1 MSDGNI
7 AGAGKP
13 TDGNTEANDPN
24 KLQTRSTTRSLRNH
38 TWSADTT
45 PESDPEFVTAFR
57 APRAPAPTDLP
68 PLTEAERDMLRV
80 LAASMKKSRT

>member
-13 TDGNTEANDPN
+13 IDGTPEASDTN
-24 KLQTRSTTRSLRNH
+24 KPQGRGPTRSLRNH
-38 TWSADTT
+38 TWSAETT

-57 APRAPAPTDLP
+57 APRAPPPTDLP
-68 PLTEAERDMLRV
+68 PLTAVERDMLRA
-80 LAASMKKSRT
+80 LAASMKKSMP